1 MKLKAAK
8 SITTVVPVFNEATGI
23 VNALTKIHE
32 VLTDRFE
39 DHEILIIES
48 GSTDNSLT
56 ICEQLANTLP
66 KMRVISQGARSGF
79 GSALK
84 LGFAEAKKDLVWVV
98 SSDLPFPLQTLDT
111 ALPLI
116 EEKDCILSYRSHDDR
131 SPLRRVQSLA
141 YNWLA
146 KSLLDLDATHVN
158 SQFKLYRRNVIQ
170 SLEIKSDGWFID
182 TEIIYRLQKS
192 CYTVAEIPAPL
203 TERTTGK
210 SSLSIA
216 QPLIS
221 LTDLCLFMWIEKISR

>member
-1 MKLKAAK
+1 MKSEATK
-8 SITTVVPVFNEATGI
+8 SITTVVPVFNEAAGI
-23 VNALTKIHE
+23 EQALTEIHE
-32 VLTDRFE
+32 VIADRFE
-39 DHEILIIES
+39 DHEILVIES
-48 GSTDNSLT
+48 GSTDNSLA
-56 ICEQLANTLP
+56 ICKRLASKLP
-66 KMRVISQGARSGF
+66 KMRVISESARSGF

-116 EEKDCILSYRSHDDR
+116 KEKDCILSYRSFDDR
-131 SPLRRVQSLA
+131 SPWRRVQSLL

-146 KSLLDLDATHVN
+146 KSLLDLDVIHVN

-192 CYTVAEIPAPL
+192 SYTVAEIPAPL

-210 SSLSIA
+210 SSLSIV